1 MGKGEGWG
9 EGQGEGGCGHGAGGD
24 EWNYTTC
31 SCAKGDCGHCCCGYF
46 CFPCQ
51 TYQNAERM
59 GKNGCLYF
67 LLTCV
72 MPCVPL
78 LIMRGDIRDQHNI
91 EGSTFGDCMAS
102 TCCGAC
108 VSCQIA
114 NELDARQ
121 GSN

>member
-9 EGQGEGGCGHGAGGD
+9 EGQGEGGCGHGQGAGGD
-24 EWNYTTC
+24 EWNYSLC
-31 SCAKGDCGHCCCGYF
+31 SCAKGDCGHCCCGAY

-51 TYQNAERM
+51 TYKSAERM
-59 GKNGCLYF
+59 GKNGCLYA
-67 LLTCV
+67 LLGMV

-78 LIMRGDIRDQHNI
+78 IMMRGDLRDQHNI
-91 EGSTFGDCMAS
+91 EGSTCNDAMAS
-102 TCCGAC
+102 MCCGAC

-121 GSN
+121 A